1 MTDSSVVQ
9 LVNQW
14 TGHLTTITSNLMD
27 LYQTES
33 TKIIRVLVKDPVN
46 GYRGVTREQASRA
59 VDTLDHL
66 LEQYELLAHVVDE
79 ATDLA
84 KKNSVF
90 RNYEARINE
99 LLNGPSVVLTQEQ
112 VALHDRGLLD
122 DEQRVSRV
130 TPVEML
136 AQMEQSFA
144 QARDA
149 LSAIAEASANVRPR
163 LAALKEETT
172 RLNNLAGELKVTNTV
187 TIPDVSQA
195 LSDVERDPIGSAVE
209 IGRLEKTVAR
219 LRDELQAIDA
229 DRKAVLAKVERG
241 KKALAELQ
249 EVALRSTA
257 AFVEARQTIAAPE
270 ELAQPEGDTATA
282 SLAEWLRTLE
292 QNSADGRF
300 AAVKV
305 GMVKWERECND
316 QLNAAR
322 ASVDRNRALLDERVE
337 LKGRFKAMSAKADI
351 LRRRGVVVGEAVEA
365 ASSQASSVLDAIP
378 FDIRAGRRLVEAF
391 EAAVLAASRPYEKVD

>member
-1 MTDSSVVQ
+1 M
-9 LVNQW
+9 
-14 TGHLTTITSNLMD
+14 
-27 LYQTES
+27 
-33 TKIIRVLVKDPVN
+33 
-46 GYRGVTREQASRA
+46 
-59 VDTLDHL
+59 
-66 LEQYELLAHVVDE
+66 LAHVVDE

-130 TPVEML
+130 TPAEML

-172 RLNNLAGELKVTNTV
+172 RLNNWAGELKVTSTA

-249 EVALRSTA
+249 EVVA
-257 AFVEARQTIAAPE
+257 AF
-270 ELAQPEGDTATA
+270 
-282 SLAEWLRTLE
+282 
-292 QNSADGRF
+292 
-300 AAVKV
+300 
-305 GMVKWERECND
+305 
-316 QLNAAR
+316 
-322 ASVDRNRALLDERVE
+322 
-337 LKGRFKAMSAKADI
+337 
-351 LRRRGVVVGEAVEA
+351 RRCVC
-365 ASSQASSVLDAIP
+365 
-378 FDIRAGRRLVEAF
+378 
-391 EAAVLAASRPYEKVD
+391 